1 MGSVL
6 ASGRFRTDPN
16 PRRNDHTMKR
26 ALLFGGVPVLAGLAL
41 IALWMQAD
49 QAASR
54 GNDWTQVIA
63 TIDTAAAQN
72 DGVDVAYHYEYG
84 GRQYRNPSGHLTLR
98 NGAKNVAKRYAK
110 GSEVLAYVNPASAS
124 ESMLEP
130 LPRPSSVQLIAG
142 IVLLIIGLPIGT
154 YFLRDRPR
162 TTPTRKKGRP
172 APRKPTR
179 RPMERLK
186 PPPPAPRR

>member
-1 MGSVL
+1 
-6 ASGRFRTDPN
+6 
-16 PRRNDHTMKR
+16 MKR
-26 ALLFGGVPVLAGLAL
+26 ALLFGGVPVIAGLAL
-41 IALWMQAD
+41 IALWMNAD

-63 TIDTAAAQN
+63 TIDSATAGA
-72 DGVDVAYHYEYG
+72 DGVDVAYRYEYG
-84 GRQYRNPSGHLTLR
+84 GRQYRNPSGHLTIR
-98 NGAKNVAKRYAK
+98 EGSKSTAKRYTA

-130 LPRPSSVQLIAG
+130 LPRPGSAQLIAG
-142 IVLLIIGLPIGT
+142 IVLLIIGLPVGT
-154 YFLRDRPR
+154 YFLRERTRP
-162 TTPTRKKGRP
+162 PTSRKKTRP
-172 APRKPTR
+172 AMRKPAR